1 MTALN
6 NADGKLAAISSYIDS
21 IKKPKDR
28 EMAVRA
34 TLIALELGKET
45 PEKIVVVLIH
55 GIRTFAEWQ
64 DKLKNE
70 FSNDMY
76 VTVIP
81 IGYDYFDLLR
91 FWFPFFFRNFPV
103 KRVEQQLRNITSEN
117 SQAKLVVVAHSF
129 GTYIISKILK
139 GSPDIRIE
147 RLLLCGSI
155 IKTDWRWD
163 LVPQRPKVILNDVG
177 DRDIFPVL
185 AKATSWGYGASGTFG
200 FKAQEVNDRFHHCK
214 HSDFFE
220 LGHIKNYWVPF
231 LKDAYIEQSNYS
243 ASRIQPSLPIK
254 VMNMLPFKSMLVVLV
269 LFCCYVY

>member
-1 MTALN
+1 MPDFTKS
-6 NADGKLAAISSYIDS
+6 NARLEEISSYLDA

-28 EMAVRA
+28 EMAIRA
-34 TLIALELGKET
+34 TLIALEMGKEVQ
-45 PEKIVVVLIH
+45 EKTIVVLIH

-64 DKLKNE
+64 DKVKNE
-70 FSNDMY
+70 FSQDLNI
-76 VTVIP
+76 TVIA

-91 FWFPFFFRNFPV
+91 FWCPWYFRNAPIR
-103 KRVEQQLRNITSEN
+103 RVEQQLRNITSEN
-117 SQAKLVVVAHSF
+117 SHAKLVVVAHSF

-139 GSPDIRIE
+139 SSPDIRIE

-163 LVPQRPKVILNDVG
+163 LVPQRPKLILNDVG

-220 LGHIKNYWVPF
+220 LDHIKNYWVPF
-231 LKDAYIEQSNYS
+231 LKEAHIAQSDYS
-243 ASRIQPSLPIK
+243 ASRIQPSKIIK
-254 VMNMLPFKSMLVVLV
+254 IVNVVPLKSLLAGLVVLGMMA
-269 LFCCYVY
+269 Y